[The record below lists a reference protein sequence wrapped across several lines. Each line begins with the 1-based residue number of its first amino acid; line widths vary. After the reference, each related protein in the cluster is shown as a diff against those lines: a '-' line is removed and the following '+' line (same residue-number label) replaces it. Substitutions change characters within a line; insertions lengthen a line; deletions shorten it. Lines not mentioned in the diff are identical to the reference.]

1 MSLQKRFKSR
11 YPKAN
16 FADFKTEDFFGKPN
30 IFFHN
35 KAGDEETAVFD
46 DDGKDFR
53 SSIYFSKEMK
63 RQLGLAPGFP
73 LELTHNPNPKLEIP
87 AVPFNSETR
96 ESGALKDA
104 LVQQEI
110 YVTPS
115 DKFKIKFRDI
125 FTDTVITHRS
135 SHESRRWLAGPNFEY
150 FPQQLNFAFFCA
162 TTGCGLSRRILFED
176 KMRDGKNDLTDSELI
191 LPPQVRSFFWFH
203 VYFTVRRILFEL
215 GGVQNSLPLPGDSAF
230 SQTENK
236 YDIPSFERICAEFGI
251 SPNADFRFTRGSN
264 HDLGSVFEY
273 FTNSGYI
280 KTPFKYPSKETKFE
294 DEGGR
299 ASDGNL
305 VPYIENTE
313 ARNQYEYFLCP
324 VSHGLTSAGL
334 SRINQSIESFC
345 YAILGSQVDAR
356 SSISGSQGS
365 AIETQRQ
372 FLSMVEDAIRNPDI
386 SKSVQRFQLAI
397 ESAKVRLD
405 LAISPGLWLLP
416 SKMVVNTESVVGYN
430 NKLKKATSF
439 MRIGVNSD
447 LNIPVRRSA
456 PKHNFGSGA
465 VKLPH
470 SGVETQETK
479 ETRVPKSDS
488 EAGVKLRTKEKQVP
502 KSDSDNKR
510 EASEAAGEASDSKAG
525 AKLRT
530 HCFNFARDQFE
541 CFDYCRRWVS
551 LVSFQMNLSLL
562 FGAFDLLLSR
572 SDYARTN
579 TGWLNFQKIIHP
591 VFIFNESTI
600 PSEGLWPEPSSELY
614 EFATLRLFASFV
626 YDFVAI
632 KSPLNLTSLNKFEIP
647 RGRHA
652 NR

>member
-1 MSLQKRFKSR
+1 MSLQKRFKAR

-16 FADFKTEDFFGKPN
+16 FADFKTGDFFGKPN
-30 IFFHN
+30 IFFHSE
-35 KAGDEETAVFD
+35 AGEGTTVFD

-53 SSIYFSKEMK
+53 SSIRFSKEMK

-73 LELTHNPNPKLEIP
+73 LELTRNPNPKLEIP
-87 AVPFNSETR
+87 AVPFNSEADNSET
-96 ESGALKDA
+96 LNTIKDA

-150 FPQQLNFAFFCA
+150 WPQTLNFAFFIA
-162 TTGCGLSRRILFED
+162 TTGCGVSRRILFED
-176 KMRDGKNDLTDSELI
+176 KMRDGKNDLTDSELKI
-191 LPPQVRSFFWFH
+191 PPQVRSFFWFH

-215 GGVQNSLPLPGDSAF
+215 GGVQNSLPLPGDTAF

-251 SPNADFRFTRGSN
+251 SPNADFRFTRGDN
-264 HDLGSVFEY
+264 HGLGSVFEY
-273 FTNSGYI
+273 FSYSGYT
-280 KTPFKYPSKETKFE
+280 KTPFKYPSKETKFA

-345 YAILGSQVDAR
+345 YAILGSQVDVR

-397 ESAKVRLD
+397 QSAKVRLD

-430 NKLKKATSF
+430 NKLKKATTF

-447 LNIPVRRSA
+447 LNIPVRRSTQ
-456 PKHNFGSGA
+456 KHNLGSRA

-470 SGVETQETK
+470 SGVETQ
-479 ETRVPKSDS
+479 DS
-488 EAGVKLRTKEKQVP
+488 GAGATAELEKAKHRTKEKQVV
-502 KSDSDNKR
+502 KSRTKETQVSKSKTRDSETR
-510 EASEAAGEASDSKAG
+510 ESSETKTVSTSHETNLNVLIIVAGGLA
-525 AKLRT
+525 
-530 HCFNFARDQFE
+530 
-541 CFDYCRRWVS
+541 W
-551 LVSFQMNLSLL
+551 
-562 FGAFDLLLSR
+562 
-572 SDYARTN
+572 
-579 TGWLNFQKIIHP
+579 
-591 VFIFNESTI
+591 FIF
-600 PSEGLWPEPSSELY
+600 
-614 EFATLRLFASFV
+614 R
-626 YDFVAI
+626 
-632 KSPLNLTSLNKFEIP
+632 
-647 RGRHA
+647 
-652 NR
+652 

>member
-1 MSLQKRFKSR
+1 M
-11 YPKAN
+11 
-16 FADFKTEDFFGKPN
+16 
-30 IFFHN
+30 
-35 KAGDEETAVFD
+35 FD

-73 LELTHNPNPKLEIP
+73 LELTYNPNPKLEIP
-87 AVPFNSETR
+87 AVPFNSEAGKASET
-96 ESGALKDA
+96 LNTIKDA

-115 DKFKIKFRDI
+115 EKFKIKFRDI

-135 SHESRRWLAGPNFEY
+135 SHELRRWLAGPNFEY
-150 FPQQLNFAFFCA
+150 WPQTLNFAFYCA
-162 TTGCGLSRRILFED
+162 TTGCGVSRRILFED
-176 KMRDGKNDLTDSELI
+176 KMRDGKNDLTDSELKI
-191 LPPQVRSFFWFH
+191 PPQVRSFFWFH

-215 GGVQNSLPLPGDSAF
+215 GGPQNSLPLPGDTAF

-251 SPNADFRFTRGSN
+251 SPNADFRFTRGDN
-264 HDLGSVFEY
+264 HGLGSVFEY
-273 FTNSGYI
+273 FSYSGYT

-345 YAILGSQVDAR
+345 YAILGSQVDVR

-397 ESAKVRLD
+397 QSAKVRLD

-439 MRIGVNSD
+439 MRIGVISD

-456 PKHNFGSGA
+456 PKHNLGSRA
-465 VKLPH
+465 VKLSH
-470 SGVETQETK
+470 SGVETQ
-479 ETRVPKSDS
+479 DS
-488 EAGVKLRTKEKQVP
+488 GAGATAELEKAKHRTKEKQVV
-502 KSDSDNKR
+502 KSRTKETQVSKSKTRETRDSETR
-510 EASEAAGEASDSKAG
+510 E
-525 AKLRT
+525 
-530 HCFNFARDQFE
+530 
-541 CFDYCRRWVS
+541 
-551 LVSFQMNLSLL
+551 
-562 FGAFDLLLSR
+562 
-572 SDYARTN
+572 
-579 TGWLNFQKIIHP
+579 
-591 VFIFNESTI
+591 
-600 PSEGLWPEPSSELY
+600 SSETKTVSTSHETNLNVLIIVAGGLAW
-614 EFATLRLFASFV
+614 FLF
-626 YDFVAI
+626 
-632 KSPLNLTSLNKFEIP
+632 
-647 RGRHA
+647 R
-652 NR
+652 

>member
-1 MSLQKRFKSR
+1 M
-11 YPKAN
+11 
-16 FADFKTEDFFGKPN
+16 
-30 IFFHN
+30 
-35 KAGDEETAVFD
+35 
-46 DDGKDFR
+46 
-53 SSIYFSKEMK
+53 
-63 RQLGLAPGFP
+63 
-73 LELTHNPNPKLEIP
+73 
-87 AVPFNSETR
+87 PFNSEAG
-96 ESGALKDA
+96 EASEALHTIKDN

-115 DKFKIKFRDI
+115 EKFKIKFRDI

-150 FPQQLNFAFFCA
+150 WPQTLNFAFFAA
-162 TTGCGLSRRILFED
+162 TTGCGVSRRILFED
-176 KMRDGKNDLTDSELI
+176 KMLDGKNDLTDSELK

-203 VYFTVRRILFEL
+203 VYFTVRQFLFEL
-215 GGVQNSLPLPGDSAF
+215 GGPQNSLPLPGDTAF

-251 SPNADFRFTRGSN
+251 SPNADFRFTKGDN
-264 HDLGSVFEY
+264 HGLGSVFEY
-273 FTNSGYI
+273 FTNSGYT

-345 YAILGSQVDAR
+345 YAILGSQVDVR
-356 SSISGSQGS
+356 SSIAGSQGS

-456 PKHNFGSGA
+456 QKHNFGRGA

-470 SGVETQETK
+470 SGVETQ
-479 ETRVPKSDS
+479 DS
-488 EAGVKLRTKEKQVP
+488 E
-502 KSDSDNKR
+502 
-510 EASEAAGEASDSKAG
+510 AG

-530 HCFNFARDQFE
+530 KETQVVQSEKSEKSEKSETSEAGATAE
-541 CFDYCRRWVS
+541 LEKAKTVS
-551 LVSFQMNLSLL
+551 TSHENNLNVLIIIAGALAWFL
-562 FGAFDLLLSR
+562 FR
-572 SDYARTN
+572 
-579 TGWLNFQKIIHP
+579 
-591 VFIFNESTI
+591 
-600 PSEGLWPEPSSELY
+600 
-614 EFATLRLFASFV
+614 
-626 YDFVAI
+626 
-632 KSPLNLTSLNKFEIP
+632 
-647 RGRHA
+647 
-652 NR
+652 

>member
-1 MSLQKRFKSR
+1 MSLQKRFKAR

-16 FADFKTEDFFGKPN
+16 FADFKTGEFFGKPN
-30 IFFHN
+30 IFFQE
-35 KAGDEETAVFD
+35 GDEGTTVFD

-63 RQLGLAPGFP
+63 RQLDLAPGFP

-87 AVPFNSETR
+87 AVPFHGEIR
-96 ESGALKDA
+96 EAYTLKDA

-115 DKFKIKFRDI
+115 EKFKINFRDI

-150 FPQQLNFAFFCA
+150 WPQTLNFAFYCA
-162 TTGCGLSRRILFED
+162 TTGCGVSRRILFED
-176 KMRDGKNDLTDSELI
+176 KMRDGKNDLTDSELKI
-191 LPPQVRSFFWFH
+191 PPQVRSFFWFH

-215 GGVQNSLPLPGDSAF
+215 GGPQNSLPLPGDTAF

-251 SPNADFRFTRGSN
+251 SPNADFRFTRGDN
-264 HDLGSVFEY
+264 HGLGSVFEY
-273 FTNSGYI
+273 FSYSGYT

-345 YAILGSQVDAR
+345 YAILGSQVDVR
-356 SSISGSQGS
+356 SSISESQGS

-397 ESAKVRLD
+397 QSAKVRLD

-456 PKHNFGSGA
+456 PKHNLGSRA

-470 SGVETQETK
+470 SGVETQ
-479 ETRVPKSDS
+479 DS
-488 EAGVKLRTKEKQVP
+488 GAGATAELEKAKHRTKEKQVV
-502 KSDSDNKR
+502 KSRTKETQVSKSKTRETRDSETR
-510 EASEAAGEASDSKAG
+510 E
-525 AKLRT
+525 
-530 HCFNFARDQFE
+530 
-541 CFDYCRRWVS
+541 
-551 LVSFQMNLSLL
+551 
-562 FGAFDLLLSR
+562 
-572 SDYARTN
+572 
-579 TGWLNFQKIIHP
+579 
-591 VFIFNESTI
+591 
-600 PSEGLWPEPSSELY
+600 SSETKTVSTSHETNLNVLIIVAGGLAW
-614 EFATLRLFASFV
+614 FLF
-626 YDFVAI
+626 
-632 KSPLNLTSLNKFEIP
+632 
-647 RGRHA
+647 R
-652 NR
+652 

>member
-30 IFFHN
+30 IFFRE
-35 KAGDEETAVFD
+35 GDEETAVFD

-63 RQLGLAPGFP
+63 RKLGLAPGFP

-87 AVPFNSETR
+87 AVPFNSEVSET
-96 ESGALKDA
+96 GAALHTLKDA

-115 DKFKIKFRDI
+115 EKFKIKFRDI

-150 FPQQLNFAFFCA
+150 WPQTLNFAFFAA
-162 TTGCGLSRRILFED
+162 TTGCGVSRRILFED
-176 KMRDGKNDLTDSELI
+176 KMLDGKNDLTDSELK

-215 GGVQNSLPLPGDSAF
+215 GGPQNSLPLPGDTAF

-251 SPNADFRFTRGSN
+251 SPNSDFRFTRGDN
-264 HDLGSVFEY
+264 HGLGSVFEY
-273 FTNSGYI
+273 FTNSGYT

-305 VPYIENTE
+305 VPYIQNTE

-345 YAILGSQVDAR
+345 YAILGSQVDVR
-356 SSISGSQGS
+356 SSIAGSQGS

-430 NKLKKATSF
+430 NKLKKATTF

-447 LNIPVRRSA
+447 LNIPVRRSTQ
-456 PKHNFGSGA
+456 KHNFGRGA

-470 SGVETQETK
+470 SGVERKHIEVGTSENKAKQQAETK
-479 ETRVPKSDS
+479 ETQVVKSEKS
-488 EAGVKLRTKEKQVP
+488 ETSGSDRESGV
-502 KSDSDNKR
+502 
-510 EASEAAGEASDSKAG
+510 AAAG

-530 HCFNFARDQFE
+530 KT
-541 CFDYCRRWVS
+541 VS
-551 LVSFQMNLSLL
+551 TSHENNLNVLIIIAGGLAWFL
-562 FGAFDLLLSR
+562 FR
-572 SDYARTN
+572 
-579 TGWLNFQKIIHP
+579 
-591 VFIFNESTI
+591 
-600 PSEGLWPEPSSELY
+600 
-614 EFATLRLFASFV
+614 
-626 YDFVAI
+626 
-632 KSPLNLTSLNKFEIP
+632 
-647 RGRHA
+647 
-652 NR
+652 

>member
-1 MSLQKRFKSR
+1 MSLQKRFKAR

-16 FADFKTEDFFGKPN
+16 FADFKTGDFFGKPN
-30 IFFHN
+30 IFFQE
-35 KAGDEETAVFD
+35 GDEGTTVFD

-96 ESGALKDA
+96 EYGAALHTLKDA

-115 DKFKIKFRDI
+115 EKFKIKFRDI

-150 FPQQLNFAFFCA
+150 WPQTLNFASFCA
-162 TTGCGLSRRILFED
+162 TTGCGVSRRILIED
-176 KMRDGKNDLTDSELI
+176 KMRDGKNDLTDSELK

-215 GGVQNSLPLPGDSAF
+215 GGVKNSLPLPGDTAF
-230 SQTENK
+230 NQTENK

-251 SPNADFRFTRGSN
+251 SPNSDFRFTRGDN
-264 HDLGSVFEY
+264 HGLGSDFEY
-273 FTNSGYI
+273 FTNSGYT

-345 YAILGSQVDAR
+345 YAILGSQVDVR

-372 FLSMVEDAIRNPDI
+372 FLFMVEDAIRNPDI

-456 PKHNFGSGA
+456 LKHNLGSRA

-470 SGVETQETK
+470 SGVET
-479 ETRVPKSDS
+479 RVVKSDS
-488 EAGVKLRTKEKQVP
+488 EAGATAELEKAKLRTKEKQVP
-502 KSDSDNKR
+502 KRETSDIKSEARKAAGEVSDSDR
-510 EASEAAGEASDSKAG
+510 ESGDRESGVAAAGATAELEK

-530 HCFNFARDQFE
+530 KT
-541 CFDYCRRWVS
+541 VS
-551 LVSFQMNLSLL
+551 TSHETNLNVLIIVAGGLAWLL
-562 FGAFDLLLSR
+562 FR
-572 SDYARTN
+572 
-579 TGWLNFQKIIHP
+579 
-591 VFIFNESTI
+591 
-600 PSEGLWPEPSSELY
+600 
-614 EFATLRLFASFV
+614 
-626 YDFVAI
+626 
-632 KSPLNLTSLNKFEIP
+632 
-647 RGRHA
+647 
-652 NR
+652 

>member
-1 MSLQKRFKSR
+1 MSLQRRFKAR

-16 FADFKTEDFFGKPN
+16 FADFKTGDFFGKTN

-63 RQLGLAPGFP
+63 RQLGLASGFP

-87 AVPFNSETR
+87 AVPFHSETLNT
-96 ESGALKDA
+96 LK
-104 LVQQEI
+104 EI

-115 DKFKIKFRDI
+115 EKFKIKFRDI

-150 FPQQLNFAFFCA
+150 YPQQLNFAFFCA
-162 TTGCGLSRRILFED
+162 TTGCGVSRRILFED
-176 KMRDGKNDLTDSELI
+176 KMRDGKNDLTDSEAK

-215 GGVQNSLPLPGDSAF
+215 GGPQNSLPLPGDTAF

-251 SPNADFRFTRGSN
+251 SPNADFRFTRGDN
-264 HDLGSVFEY
+264 HGLGSVFEY
-273 FTNSGYI
+273 FTNSGYT
-280 KTPFKYPSKETKFE
+280 KKPFKYPSKETKFE

-345 YAILGSQVDAR
+345 YAILGSQVDVC
-356 SSISGSQGS
+356 SSIAGSQGS

-430 NKLKKATSF
+430 NKLKKATTF

-456 PKHNFGSGA
+456 PKHNLGSRA

-470 SGVETQETK
+470 SGVET
-479 ETRVPKSDS
+479 RVVKSNS
-488 EAGVKLRTKEKQVP
+488 GAGAKLRTKEKQVV
-502 KSDSDNKR
+502 KSDSEAGVTSDREFGDRESGDSGAGVTKETS
-510 EASEAAGEASDSKAG
+510 EASEAKTVSTSHETNLNVLIIVAGGLAW
-525 AKLRT
+525 
-530 HCFNFARDQFE
+530 F
-541 CFDYCRRWVS
+541 
-551 LVSFQMNLSLL
+551 L
-562 FGAFDLLLSR
+562 FR
-572 SDYARTN
+572 
-579 TGWLNFQKIIHP
+579 
-591 VFIFNESTI
+591 
-600 PSEGLWPEPSSELY
+600 
-614 EFATLRLFASFV
+614 
-626 YDFVAI
+626 
-632 KSPLNLTSLNKFEIP
+632 
-647 RGRHA
+647 
-652 NR
+652 

>member
-1 MSLQKRFKSR
+1 MSLQKRFKAR

-35 KAGDEETAVFD
+35 KAGDGTAVFD

-53 SSIYFSKEMK
+53 SSIRFSKEMK

-73 LELTHNPNPKLEIP
+73 LELTYNPNPKLEIP

-96 ESGALKDA
+96 ESGALKDN

-115 DKFKIKFRDI
+115 EKFKIKFRDI

-150 FPQQLNFAFFCA
+150 WPQTLNFAFFIA
-162 TTGCGLSRRILFED
+162 TTGCGVSRRILFED
-176 KMRDGKNDLTDSELI
+176 KMRDGKNDLTDSELKI
-191 LPPQVRSFFWFH
+191 PPQVRSFFWFH

-215 GGVQNSLPLPGDSAF
+215 GGPQNSLPLPGDTAF
-230 SQTENK
+230 NQTENK

-251 SPNADFRFTRGSN
+251 SPNADFRFTRGDN
-264 HDLGSVFEY
+264 HGLGSVFEY
-273 FTNSGYI
+273 FSYSGYT
-280 KTPFKYPSKETKFE
+280 KTPFKYPSKETKFA

-345 YAILGSQVDAR
+345 YAILGSQVDVR

-372 FLSMVEDAIRNPDI
+372 FLSMVEDAIRNPEI

-397 ESAKVRLD
+397 QSAKVRLD

-430 NKLKKATSF
+430 NKLKKATTF

-447 LNIPVRRSA
+447 LNIPVRRSNQ
-456 PKHNFGSGA
+456 KHNLGSRA

-470 SGVETQETK
+470 SGVET
-479 ETRVPKSDS
+479 RVVKS
-488 EAGVKLRTKEKQVP
+488 KTKEKQVV
-502 KSDSDNKR
+502 KSRTSEKSKTTETRDS
-510 EASEAAGEASDSKAG
+510 ETGEAAAG
-525 AKLRT
+525 VTKET
-530 HCFNFARDQFE
+530 KT
-541 CFDYCRRWVS
+541 VS
-551 LVSFQMNLSLL
+551 TSHETNLNVLIIVAGGLAWFL
-562 FGAFDLLLSR
+562 FR
-572 SDYARTN
+572 
-579 TGWLNFQKIIHP
+579 
-591 VFIFNESTI
+591 
-600 PSEGLWPEPSSELY
+600 
-614 EFATLRLFASFV
+614 
-626 YDFVAI
+626 
-632 KSPLNLTSLNKFEIP
+632 
-647 RGRHA
+647 
-652 NR
+652 

>member
-1 MSLQKRFKSR
+1 MSLQKRFKAR

-16 FADFKTEDFFGKPN
+16 FADFKTGDFFGKPN
-30 IFFHN
+30 IFFQE
-35 KAGDEETAVFD
+35 GDEGTTVFD

-87 AVPFNSETR
+87 AVPFHGEIR
-96 ESGALKDA
+96 EAYTLKDA

-115 DKFKIKFRDI
+115 EKFKIKFRDI

-150 FPQQLNFAFFCA
+150 WPQTLNFAFYCA
-162 TTGCGLSRRILFED
+162 TTGCGVSRRILFED
-176 KMRDGKNDLTDSELI
+176 KMRDGKNDLTDSELKI
-191 LPPQVRSFFWFH
+191 PPQVRSFFWFH

-215 GGVQNSLPLPGDSAF
+215 GGPQNSLPLPGDTAF

-251 SPNADFRFTRGSN
+251 SPNADFRFTRGDN
-264 HDLGSVFEY
+264 HGLGSVFEY
-273 FTNSGYI
+273 FSYSGYT

-345 YAILGSQVDAR
+345 YAILGSQVDVR

-397 ESAKVRLD
+397 QSAKVRLD

-430 NKLKKATSF
+430 NKLKKATTF

-456 PKHNFGSGA
+456 PKHNLGSRA

-470 SGVETQETK
+470 SGVETQNSVAGAKHRTK
-479 ETRVPKSDS
+479 ETQVVKSEKS
-488 EAGVKLRTKEKQVP
+488 E
-502 KSDSDNKR
+502 KSDSDR
-510 EASEAAGEASDSKAG
+510 ESGEAVGAKTVSTLHENNLNVLIIVAG
-525 AKLRT
+525 ALAW
-530 HCFNFARDQFE
+530 F
-541 CFDYCRRWVS
+541 
-551 LVSFQMNLSLL
+551 L
-562 FGAFDLLLSR
+562 FR
-572 SDYARTN
+572 
-579 TGWLNFQKIIHP
+579 
-591 VFIFNESTI
+591 
-600 PSEGLWPEPSSELY
+600 
-614 EFATLRLFASFV
+614 
-626 YDFVAI
+626 
-632 KSPLNLTSLNKFEIP
+632 
-647 RGRHA
+647 
-652 NR
+652 

>member
-53 SSIYFSKEMK
+53 PSIYFSKEMK

-87 AVPFNSETR
+87 AVPFHDEAGGT
-96 ESGALKDA
+96 GAALHTLKDN

-125 FTDTVITHRS
+125 FSDTVITHRS

-150 FPQQLNFAFFCA
+150 YPQQLNFAFFCA

-215 GGVQNSLPLPGDSAF
+215 GGVQNSLPLPGDPAF

-251 SPNADFRFTRGSN
+251 SPNADFRFTRGDN
-264 HDLGSVFEY
+264 HGLGSVFEY
-273 FTNSGYI
+273 FTNSGYT

-345 YAILGSQVDAR
+345 YAILGSQVDVR

-439 MRIGVNSD
+439 MKIGINSD

-470 SGVETQETK
+470 SGVEKQETK
-479 ETRVPKSDS
+479 ETQVVKSDS
-488 EAGVKLRTKEKQVP
+488 DRESGEAAGVTKEKQVP
-502 KSDSDNKR
+502 KS
-510 EASEAAGEASDSKAG
+510 EASETEKQAT
-525 AKLRT
+525 AKLER
-530 HCFNFARDQFE
+530 
-541 CFDYCRRWVS
+541 
-551 LVSFQMNLSLL
+551 
-562 FGAFDLLLSR
+562 
-572 SDYARTN
+572 
-579 TGWLNFQKIIHP
+579 
-591 VFIFNESTI
+591 
-600 PSEGLWPEPSSELY
+600 SSEQ
-614 EFATLRLFASFV
+614 RLFQLRTRP
-626 YDFVAI
+626 I
-632 KSPLNLTSLNKFEIP
+632 
-647 RGRHA
+647 
-652 NR
+652 

>member
-1 MSLQKRFKSR
+1 MSLQKRFKAR

-16 FADFKTEDFFGKPN
+16 FADFKTGDFFGKPN

-35 KAGDEETAVFD
+35 KAGEGTNVFD

-87 AVPFNSETR
+87 AVPFHSAALHT
-96 ESGALKDA
+96 LKDA

-115 DKFKIKFRDI
+115 EKFKINFRDI

-150 FPQQLNFAFFCA
+150 WPQTLNFAFFVA
-162 TTGCGLSRRILFED
+162 TTGCGVSRRILFED
-176 KMRDGKNDLTDSELI
+176 KMRDGKNDLTDSEAK

-215 GGVQNSLPLPGDSAF
+215 GGPQNSLPLPGDTAF

-251 SPNADFRFTRGSN
+251 SPKADFRFTRGDN
-264 HDLGSVFEY
+264 HGLGSVFEY
-273 FTNSGYI
+273 FTNSGYT

-345 YAILGSQVDAR
+345 YAILGSQVDVR

-372 FLSMVEDAIRNPDI
+372 FLSMVENAIRNPDI

-416 SKMVVNTESVVGYN
+416 SK
-430 NKLKKATSF
+430 
-439 MRIGVNSD
+439 
-447 LNIPVRRSA
+447 
-456 PKHNFGSGA
+456 
-465 VKLPH
+465 
-470 SGVETQETK
+470 
-479 ETRVPKSDS
+479 
-488 EAGVKLRTKEKQVP
+488 
-502 KSDSDNKR
+502 
-510 EASEAAGEASDSKAG
+510 
-525 AKLRT
+525 
-530 HCFNFARDQFE
+530 
-541 CFDYCRRWVS
+541 
-551 LVSFQMNLSLL
+551 
-562 FGAFDLLLSR
+562 
-572 SDYARTN
+572 
-579 TGWLNFQKIIHP
+579 WL
-591 VFIFNESTI
+591 
-600 PSEGLWPEPSSELY
+600 
-614 EFATLRLFASFV
+614 
-626 YDFVAI
+626 
-632 KSPLNLTSLNKFEIP
+632 
-647 RGRHA
+647 
-652 NR
+652 

>member
-1 MSLQKRFKSR
+1 MSLQKRFKAR

-16 FADFKTEDFFGKPN
+16 FADFKTGDFFGKPN

-35 KAGDEETAVFD
+35 KAGESEAGYEGTTVFD

-87 AVPFNSETR
+87 AVPFNSET
-96 ESGALKDA
+96 LNTIKDA

-115 DKFKIKFRDI
+115 EKFKIKFRDI

-150 FPQQLNFAFFCA
+150 WPQTLNFAFFAA
-162 TTGCGLSRRILFED
+162 TTGCGVSRRILFED
-176 KMRDGKNDLTDSELI
+176 KMRDGKNDLTDSELK

-215 GGVQNSLPLPGDSAF
+215 GGPQNSLPLPGDTAF

-251 SPNADFRFTRGSN
+251 SPNADFRFTRGDN
-264 HDLGSVFEY
+264 HGLGSVFEY
-273 FTNSGYI
+273 FTNSGYT

-345 YAILGSQVDAR
+345 YAILGSQVDVR
-356 SSISGSQGS
+356 SSIAGSQGS

-430 NKLKKATSF
+430 NKLKKATTF

-447 LNIPVRRSA
+447 LNIPVRRSTQ
-456 PKHNFGSGA
+456 KHNFGRGA

-470 SGVETQETK
+470 SGVERKHIEVGTSENKATAELEKAKQQAETK
-479 ETRVPKSDS
+479 ETQVVKSEKS
-488 EAGVKLRTKEKQVP
+488 ETSGSDRESGDRESGV
-502 KSDSDNKR
+502 
-510 EASEAAGEASDSKAG
+510 AAAG

-530 HCFNFARDQFE
+530 KT
-541 CFDYCRRWVS
+541 VS
-551 LVSFQMNLSLL
+551 TSHENNLNVLIIIAGALAWFL
-562 FGAFDLLLSR
+562 FR
-572 SDYARTN
+572 
-579 TGWLNFQKIIHP
+579 
-591 VFIFNESTI
+591 
-600 PSEGLWPEPSSELY
+600 
-614 EFATLRLFASFV
+614 
-626 YDFVAI
+626 
-632 KSPLNLTSLNKFEIP
+632 
-647 RGRHA
+647 
-652 NR
+652 

>member
-1 MSLQKRFKSR
+1 MALQKRFKAR

-16 FADFKTEDFFGKPN
+16 FADFKTEDFFGEPN

-35 KAGDEETAVFD
+35 KAGDSEAGDEGTTVFD

-87 AVPFNSETR
+87 AVPFNSKTGET
-96 ESGALKDA
+96 GALKDN

-115 DKFKIKFRDI
+115 EKFKIKCRDI

-150 FPQQLNFAFFCA
+150 WPQTLNFAFFVA
-162 TTGCGLSRRILFED
+162 TTGCGVSRRILFED

-215 GGVQNSLPLPGDSAF
+215 GGPQNSLPLPGDTVF

-251 SPNADFRFTRGSN
+251 SPNTDFRFTKGDN
-264 HDLGSVFEY
+264 HGLGSVFEY
-273 FTNSGYI
+273 FTNSGYT

-299 ASDGNL
+299 ASDWNL

-345 YAILGSQVDAR
+345 YAILGSQVDVR
-356 SSISGSQGS
+356 SSIAGSQGS

-372 FLSMVEDAIRNPDI
+372 FLSMVENAIRNPDI

-405 LAISPGLWLLP
+405 LAISPGLWLLS

-456 PKHNFGSGA
+456 PKHNLGSRA

-470 SGVETQETK
+470 SGVET
-479 ETRVPKSDS
+479 RVVKS
-488 EAGVKLRTKEKQVP
+488 ETKEKQVV
-502 KSDSDNKR
+502 KSETSDRESGDRESGDSGAG
-510 EASEAAGEASDSKAG
+510 ESQAAAGVTKETKTVSTSHATNLNVLIIVAG
-525 AKLRT
+525 GLAW
-530 HCFNFARDQFE
+530 F
-541 CFDYCRRWVS
+541 
-551 LVSFQMNLSLL
+551 L
-562 FGAFDLLLSR
+562 FR
-572 SDYARTN
+572 
-579 TGWLNFQKIIHP
+579 
-591 VFIFNESTI
+591 
-600 PSEGLWPEPSSELY
+600 
-614 EFATLRLFASFV
+614 
-626 YDFVAI
+626 
-632 KSPLNLTSLNKFEIP
+632 
-647 RGRHA
+647 
-652 NR
+652 

>member
-1 MSLQKRFKSR
+1 MSLQKRFKAR

-16 FADFKTEDFFGKPN
+16 FADFKTGDFFGKPN
-30 IFFHN
+30 IFFQE
-35 KAGDEETAVFD
+35 GDEGTTVFD

-87 AVPFNSETR
+87 AVPFNSEADNSETLNS
-96 ESGALKDA
+96 EAGGTGALKDA

-150 FPQQLNFAFFCA
+150 WPQTLNFAFFIA
-162 TTGCGLSRRILFED
+162 TTGCGVSRRILFED
-176 KMRDGKNDLTDSELI
+176 KMRDGKNDLTDSELKI
-191 LPPQVRSFFWFH
+191 PPQVRSFFWFH

-215 GGVQNSLPLPGDSAF
+215 GGPQNSLPLLGDTAF

-251 SPNADFRFTRGSN
+251 SPNADFRFTRGDN
-264 HDLGSVFEY
+264 HGLGSVFEY
-273 FTNSGYI
+273 FSYSGYT

-313 ARNQYEYFLCP
+313 AGNQYEYFLCP

-345 YAILGSQVDAR
+345 YAILGSQVDVR

-397 ESAKVRLD
+397 QSAKVRLD

-430 NKLKKATSF
+430 NKLKKATKR

-447 LNIPVRRSA
+447 LNIPVRRSTQ
-456 PKHNFGSGA
+456 KHNLGSRA

-470 SGVETQETK
+470 SGVETQDSGAGATADAEPGKLEKAKHRTK
-479 ETRVPKSDS
+479 ETQVVKSEKS
-488 EAGVKLRTKEKQVP
+488 E
-502 KSDSDNKR
+502 KSEKR
-510 EASEAAGEASDSKAG
+510 EKA
-525 AKLRT
+525 KK
-530 HCFNFARDQFE
+530 AR
-541 CFDYCRRWVS
+541 
-551 LVSFQMNLSLL
+551 
-562 FGAFDLLLSR
+562 
-572 SDYARTN
+572 
-579 TGWLNFQKIIHP
+579 
-591 VFIFNESTI
+591 
-600 PSEGLWPEPSSELY
+600 
-614 EFATLRLFASFV
+614 
-626 YDFVAI
+626 
-632 KSPLNLTSLNKFEIP
+632 
-647 RGRHA
+647 
-652 NR
+652 

>member
-16 FADFKTEDFFGKPN
+16 FTDFKTEDFFGKPN

-53 SSIYFSKEMK
+53 PSIYFSKEMK
-63 RQLGLAPGFP
+63 RQLGLAPGLP

-87 AVPFNSETR
+87 AVPFHSEADNVEALHT
-96 ESGALKDA
+96 LKDA

-125 FTDTVITHRS
+125 FTDTMVTHRS

-150 FPQQLNFAFFCA
+150 YPQQLNFAFYCA
-162 TTGCGLSRRILFED
+162 TTGCGVSRRILFED
-176 KMRDGKNDLTDSELI
+176 KMPDGKNDLTDSELI

-215 GGVQNSLPLPGDSAF
+215 GGSQNSLPLPGDSAF

-236 YDIPSFERICAEFGI
+236 YDIPSFERVCAEFGI
-251 SPNADFRFTRGSN
+251 SPNADFRFTRGDN
-264 HDLGSVFEY
+264 HGLGSVFEY
-273 FTNSGYI
+273 FTNSGYF

-345 YAILGSQVDAR
+345 FAILGAQVNVR
-356 SSISGSQGS
+356 SSIAGSQGS
-365 AIETQRQ
+365 SIETQRE
-372 FLSMVEDAIRNPDI
+372 FLSLVEDAIRNPDLG
-386 SKSVQRFQLAI
+386 KSVQRFQLAI

-405 LAISPGLWLLP
+405 LAISPGTWFLP

-439 MRIGVNSD
+439 MKIGVNSD
-447 LNIPVRRSA
+447 LNIPVKRSA
-456 PKHNFGSGA
+456 PKHNFGTGA

-470 SGVETQETK
+470 SGVETQNNNQENKAKQATAKLEKQATAKLEKQAETK
-479 ETRVPKSDS
+479 ETQVVKSEKSETSETS
-488 EAGVKLRTKEKQVP
+488 EAGAKTVSTSHENNLNVLIII
-502 KSDSDNKR
+502 
-510 EASEAAGEASDSKAG
+510 AGGLAW
-525 AKLRT
+525 
-530 HCFNFARDQFE
+530 F
-541 CFDYCRRWVS
+541 
-551 LVSFQMNLSLL
+551 L
-562 FGAFDLLLSR
+562 FR
-572 SDYARTN
+572 
-579 TGWLNFQKIIHP
+579 
-591 VFIFNESTI
+591 
-600 PSEGLWPEPSSELY
+600 
-614 EFATLRLFASFV
+614 
-626 YDFVAI
+626 
-632 KSPLNLTSLNKFEIP
+632 
-647 RGRHA
+647 
-652 NR
+652 

>member
-1 MSLQKRFKSR
+1 MSLQKRFKAR

-16 FADFKTEDFFGKPN
+16 FADFKTGDFFGKPN
-30 IFFHN
+30 IFFREGDSE
-35 KAGDEETAVFD
+35 AGYEETAVFD

-87 AVPFNSETR
+87 AVPFHSET
-96 ESGALKDA
+96 LNTIKDN
-104 LVQQEI
+104 LVEQEI

-115 DKFKIKFRDI
+115 EKFKINFRDI
-125 FTDTVITHRS
+125 FTDTLITHRS

-150 FPQQLNFAFFCA
+150 WPQTLNFAFFCA
-162 TTGCGLSRRILFED
+162 TTGCGVSRRILFED

-191 LPPQVRSFFWFH
+191 LPPQVRSFFRFH
-203 VYFTVRRILFEL
+203 VNFTVRRILFEL
-215 GGVQNSLPLPGDSAF
+215 GGVQNSLPLPGDTAF
-230 SQTENK
+230 NQTENK
-236 YDIPSFERICAEFGI
+236 YDIPSFECICAEFGI
-251 SPNADFRFTRGSN
+251 SPNADFRFTRGDN
-264 HDLGSVFEY
+264 HGLGSVFEY
-273 FTNSGYI
+273 FTNSGYT

-294 DEGGR
+294 DEGSR

-345 YAILGSQVDAR
+345 YAILGSQVDVR

-439 MRIGVNSD
+439 MRIVVNSD
-447 LNIPVRRSA
+447 LNIPVRRSTQ
-456 PKHNFGSGA
+456 KHNFGRGA

-470 SGVETQETK
+470 SGVERKHIEVGTSENKAKQAETK
-479 ETRVPKSDS
+479 ETQVVKSEKNETS
-488 EAGVKLRTKEKQVP
+488 ETKTVSTSHENNLNVLIIIAGGL
-502 KSDSDNKR
+502 
-510 EASEAAGEASDSKAG
+510 AW
-525 AKLRT
+525 
-530 HCFNFARDQFE
+530 F
-541 CFDYCRRWVS
+541 
-551 LVSFQMNLSLL
+551 L
-562 FGAFDLLLSR
+562 FR
-572 SDYARTN
+572 
-579 TGWLNFQKIIHP
+579 
-591 VFIFNESTI
+591 
-600 PSEGLWPEPSSELY
+600 
-614 EFATLRLFASFV
+614 
-626 YDFVAI
+626 
-632 KSPLNLTSLNKFEIP
+632 
-647 RGRHA
+647 
-652 NR
+652 

>member
-53 SSIYFSKEMK
+53 PSIYFSKEMK

-87 AVPFNSETR
+87 AVPFHSETR
-96 ESGALKDA
+96 ESGAALHTLKDA

-125 FTDTVITHRS
+125 FSDTVITHRS

-150 FPQQLNFAFFCA
+150 YPQQLNFAFFCA
-162 TTGCGLSRRILFED
+162 TTGCGVSQRILLEN

-215 GGVQNSLPLPGDSAF
+215 GGVQNSLPLPGDPAF

-251 SPNADFRFTRGSN
+251 SPNADFRFTRGDN
-264 HDLGSVFEY
+264 HGLGSVFKY
-273 FTNSGYI
+273 FSYSGYF
-280 KTPFKYPSKETKFE
+280 KTPSKYPDKTAKFE

-345 YAILGSQVDAR
+345 YAILGSQVNVH
-356 SSISGSQGS
+356 SSIAGSQGS
-365 AIETQRQ
+365 SIETQRE
-372 FLSMVEDAIRNPDI
+372 FLSLVEDAIRNPDI

-405 LAISPGLWLLP
+405 LAISPGTWLLP

-439 MRIGVNSD
+439 MKIGINSD

-456 PKHNFGSGA
+456 QKHNFGRGA

-470 SGVETQETK
+470 SGVETQNNNQENKVKQATATAKQVETK
-479 ETRVPKSDS
+479 ETQVVKSEES
-488 EAGVKLRTKEKQVP
+488 EKSETSETK
-502 KSDSDNKR
+502 
-510 EASEAAGEASDSKAG
+510 
-525 AKLRT
+525 T
-530 HCFNFARDQFE
+530 
-541 CFDYCRRWVS
+541 VS
-551 LVSFQMNLSLL
+551 TSHEN
-562 FGAFDLLLSR
+562 
-572 SDYARTN
+572 
-579 TGWLNFQKIIHP
+579 
-591 VFIFNESTI
+591 
-600 PSEGLWPEPSSELY
+600 
-614 EFATLRLFASFV
+614 
-626 YDFVAI
+626 
-632 KSPLNLTSLNKFEIP
+632 SLNVLIIIAGGLAWFLF
-647 RGRHA
+647 R
-652 NR
+652 

>member
-1 MSLQKRFKSR
+1 MSLQKRFKAR

-35 KAGDEETAVFD
+35 KAGDGTAVFD

-53 SSIYFSKEMK
+53 SSIRFSKEMK

-73 LELTHNPNPKLEIP
+73 LELTYNPNPKLEIP
-87 AVPFNSETR
+87 AVPFNSEAGGT
-96 ESGALKDA
+96 GALKDN
-104 LVQQEI
+104 LVEQEI

-115 DKFKIKFRDI
+115 EKFKINFRDI

-150 FPQQLNFAFFCA
+150 WPQTLNFAFFIA
-162 TTGCGLSRRILFED
+162 TTGCGVSRRILFED
-176 KMRDGKNDLTDSELI
+176 KMRDGKNDLTDSELKI
-191 LPPQVRSFFWFH
+191 PPQVRSFFWFH

-215 GGVQNSLPLPGDSAF
+215 GGPQNSLPLPGDTAF

-251 SPNADFRFTRGSN
+251 SPNADFRFTRGDN
-264 HDLGSVFEY
+264 HGLGSVFEY
-273 FTNSGYI
+273 FSYSGYT
-280 KTPFKYPSKETKFE
+280 KTPFKYPSKETKFA

-345 YAILGSQVDAR
+345 YAILGSQVDVR

-372 FLSMVEDAIRNPDI
+372 FLSMVEDAIRNPEI

-397 ESAKVRLD
+397 QSAKVRLD

-430 NKLKKATSF
+430 NKLKKATTF

-447 LNIPVRRSA
+447 LNIPVRRSNQ
-456 PKHNFGSGA
+456 KHNLGSRA

-470 SGVETQETK
+470 SGVET
-479 ETRVPKSDS
+479 RVVKS
-488 EAGVKLRTKEKQVP
+488 GTKEKQVV
-502 KSDSDNKR
+502 KSRTSEKSKTTETRDS
-510 EASEAAGEASDSKAG
+510 ETGEAAAG
-525 AKLRT
+525 VTKET
-530 HCFNFARDQFE
+530 KT
-541 CFDYCRRWVS
+541 VS
-551 LVSFQMNLSLL
+551 TSHETNLNVLIIVAGGLAWFL
-562 FGAFDLLLSR
+562 FR
-572 SDYARTN
+572 
-579 TGWLNFQKIIHP
+579 
-591 VFIFNESTI
+591 
-600 PSEGLWPEPSSELY
+600 
-614 EFATLRLFASFV
+614 
-626 YDFVAI
+626 
-632 KSPLNLTSLNKFEIP
+632 
-647 RGRHA
+647 
-652 NR
+652 

>member
-16 FADFKTEDFFGKPN
+16 FADFKTEDFFGKSN
-30 IFFHN
+30 IFFRE
-35 KAGDEETAVFD
+35 GDEETAVFD

-87 AVPFNSETR
+87 AVPFNSEALHT
-96 ESGALKDA
+96 LKDA

-150 FPQQLNFAFFCA
+150 YPQQLNFAFFCA

-176 KMRDGKNDLTDSELI
+176 KMRDGKKDLTDSELI

-215 GGVQNSLPLPGDSAF
+215 GGVQNSLPLPGDTAF

-251 SPNADFRFTRGSN
+251 SPNADFRFTRGGN
-264 HDLGSVFEY
+264 HGLGSVFEY
-273 FTNSGYI
+273 FSYSGYI
-280 KTPFKYPSKETKFE
+280 KTPYEYPSKETKFE

-313 ARNQYEYFLCP
+313 ARNQYEYFLCH

-345 YAILGSQVDAR
+345 YAILGSQVDVR
-356 SSISGSQGS
+356 SSIAGSQGS
-365 AIETQRQ
+365 SIETQRQ
-372 FLSMVEDAIRNPDI
+372 FLSMVEDAIRNPDLG
-386 SKSVQRFQLAI
+386 KSVQRFQLAI

-405 LAISPGLWLLP
+405 LAISPGTWLLP

-439 MRIGVNSD
+439 MRIGINSD

-479 ETRVPKSDS
+479 ETQVVKS
-488 EAGVKLRTKEKQVP
+488 ETKEKQVP
-502 KSDSDNKR
+502 KS
-510 EASEAAGEASDSKAG
+510 ETSDSKAG
-525 AKLRT
+525 EASETK
-530 HCFNFARDQFE
+530 A
-541 CFDYCRRWVS
+541 VS
-551 LVSFQMNLSLL
+551 TSHENNLNVLIIVAGGLAWFL
-562 FGAFDLLLSR
+562 FR
-572 SDYARTN
+572 
-579 TGWLNFQKIIHP
+579 
-591 VFIFNESTI
+591 
-600 PSEGLWPEPSSELY
+600 
-614 EFATLRLFASFV
+614 
-626 YDFVAI
+626 
-632 KSPLNLTSLNKFEIP
+632 
-647 RGRHA
+647 
-652 NR
+652 

>member
-1 MSLQKRFKSR
+1 MSLQKRFKAR

-16 FADFKTEDFFGKPN
+16 LADFKTGDFFGKPN

-35 KAGDEETAVFD
+35 KAGDSEAGDEETTVFD

-53 SSIYFSKEMK
+53 WSIYFSKEMK

-73 LELTHNPNPKLEIP
+73 LELTRNPNPKLEIP
-87 AVPFNSETR
+87 AVPFNSET
-96 ESGALKDA
+96 LNTIKDA

-115 DKFKIKFRDI
+115 EKFKIKFRDI

-150 FPQQLNFAFFCA
+150 WPQTLNFAFFIA
-162 TTGCGLSRRILFED
+162 TTGCGVSRRILFED
-176 KMRDGKNDLTDSELI
+176 KMRDGKNDLTDSELK

-215 GGVQNSLPLPGDSAF
+215 GGVQNSLPLPGDTAF

-251 SPNADFRFTRGSN
+251 SPNADFRFTRGDN
-264 HDLGSVFEY
+264 HGLGSVFEY
-273 FTNSGYI
+273 FTNSGYT

-299 ASDGNL
+299 ASDWNI
-305 VPYIENTE
+305 VPYIQNTE

-345 YAILGSQVDAR
+345 YAILGSQVDVR

-372 FLSMVEDAIRNPDI
+372 FLSMVEDAIRNPGI

-416 SKMVVNTESVVGYN
+416 SKMVVNTESDVGYN
-430 NKLKKATSF
+430 NKLKKATTF
-439 MRIGVNSD
+439 IRIGINSD

-456 PKHNFGSGA
+456 PKHNLGSRA

-470 SGVETQETK
+470 SGVET
-479 ETRVPKSDS
+479 RVVKSDS
-488 EAGVKLRTKEKQVP
+488 GAGAKLRTKEKQVV
-502 KSDSDNKR
+502 KSKTSEKSKTTETRDS
-510 EASEAAGEASDSKAG
+510 ETGEAAAG
-525 AKLRT
+525 VTKET
-530 HCFNFARDQFE
+530 KT
-541 CFDYCRRWVS
+541 VS
-551 LVSFQMNLSLL
+551 TSHENNLNVLIIVAGGLAWFL
-562 FGAFDLLLSR
+562 FR
-572 SDYARTN
+572 
-579 TGWLNFQKIIHP
+579 
-591 VFIFNESTI
+591 
-600 PSEGLWPEPSSELY
+600 
-614 EFATLRLFASFV
+614 
-626 YDFVAI
+626 
-632 KSPLNLTSLNKFEIP
+632 
-647 RGRHA
+647 
-652 NR
+652 

>member
-1 MSLQKRFKSR
+1 MSLQKRFKAR

-35 KAGDEETAVFD
+35 KAGDGTAVFD

-53 SSIYFSKEMK
+53 SSIFFSKEMK

-73 LELTHNPNPKLEIP
+73 LELTYNPNPKLEIP
-87 AVPFNSETR
+87 AVPFNSETL
-96 ESGALKDA
+96 STIKDN

-150 FPQQLNFAFFCA
+150 WSQTLNFAFFCA
-162 TTGCGLSRRILFED
+162 TTGCGVSRRILFED
-176 KMRDGKNDLTDSELI
+176 KMRDGKNDLTDSELKI
-191 LPPQVRSFFWFH
+191 PPQVRSFFWFH

-215 GGVQNSLPLPGDSAF
+215 GGPQNSLPLPGDTAF
-230 SQTENK
+230 NQTENK
-236 YDIPSFERICAEFGI
+236 YDIPSFKRICAEFGI
-251 SPNADFRFTRGSN
+251 SPNADFRFTRGDN
-264 HDLGSVFEY
+264 HGLGSVFEY
-273 FTNSGYI
+273 FSYSGYT
-280 KTPFKYPSKETKFE
+280 KTPFKYPSKETKFA

-345 YAILGSQVDAR
+345 YAILGSQVDVR

-372 FLSMVEDAIRNPDI
+372 FLSMVEDAIRNPNI

-397 ESAKVRLD
+397 QSAKVRLD

-416 SKMVVNTESVVGYN
+416 SKMVLNTESVVGYN
-430 NKLKKATSF
+430 NKLKKATTF

-456 PKHNFGSGA
+456 QKHNLGSRA

-470 SGVETQETK
+470 SGVET
-479 ETRVPKSDS
+479 RVVKS
-488 EAGVKLRTKEKQVP
+488 GTKEKQVV
-502 KSDSDNKR
+502 KSNS
-510 EASEAAGEASDSKAG
+510 GAG
-525 AKLRT
+525 AKHRT
-530 HCFNFARDQFE
+530 SEKSKTTETRDSE
-541 CFDYCRRWVS
+541 TGDSGAGVTKETSETKTVS
-551 LVSFQMNLSLL
+551 TSHETNLNVLIIVAGGLAWFL
-562 FGAFDLLLSR
+562 FR
-572 SDYARTN
+572 
-579 TGWLNFQKIIHP
+579 
-591 VFIFNESTI
+591 
-600 PSEGLWPEPSSELY
+600 
-614 EFATLRLFASFV
+614 
-626 YDFVAI
+626 
-632 KSPLNLTSLNKFEIP
+632 
-647 RGRHA
+647 
-652 NR
+652 

>member
-1 MSLQKRFKSR
+1 MSLQKRFKAR

-16 FADFKTEDFFGKPN
+16 FADFKTGDFFGKPN
-30 IFFHN
+30 IFFHSE
-35 KAGDEETAVFD
+35 AGEGTTVFD

-53 SSIYFSKEMK
+53 SSIFFSKEMK

-96 ESGALKDA
+96 EASETLNTIKDN
-104 LVQQEI
+104 LVEQEI

-115 DKFKIKFRDI
+115 EKFKINFRDI

-150 FPQQLNFAFFCA
+150 WPQTLNFAFFCA
-162 TTGCGLSRRILFED
+162 TTGCGVSRRILFED
-176 KMRDGKNDLTDSELI
+176 KMRDGKNDLTDSELKI
-191 LPPQVRSFFWFH
+191 PPQVRSFFWFH

-215 GGVQNSLPLPGDSAF
+215 GGPQNSLPLPGDTAF

-251 SPNADFRFTRGSN
+251 SPNADFRFTRGDN
-264 HDLGSVFEY
+264 HGLGSVFEY
-273 FTNSGYI
+273 FSYSGYT

-345 YAILGSQVDAR
+345 YAILGSQVDVR

-372 FLSMVEDAIRNPDI
+372 FLSMVEDAIRNPNI

-397 ESAKVRLD
+397 QSAKVRLN

-430 NKLKKATSF
+430 NKLKKATTF

-456 PKHNFGSGA
+456 QKHNLGSRA

-470 SGVETQETK
+470 SGVETK
-479 ETRVPKSDS
+479 DS
-488 EAGVKLRTKEKQVP
+488 GAGATAELEKAKHRTKEKQVV
-502 KSDSDNKR
+502 KSRTKETQVSKSKTRETRDSETR
-510 EASEAAGEASDSKAG
+510 E
-525 AKLRT
+525 
-530 HCFNFARDQFE
+530 
-541 CFDYCRRWVS
+541 
-551 LVSFQMNLSLL
+551 
-562 FGAFDLLLSR
+562 
-572 SDYARTN
+572 
-579 TGWLNFQKIIHP
+579 
-591 VFIFNESTI
+591 
-600 PSEGLWPEPSSELY
+600 SSETKTVSTSHETNLNVLIIVAGGLAW
-614 EFATLRLFASFV
+614 FLF
-626 YDFVAI
+626 
-632 KSPLNLTSLNKFEIP
+632 
-647 RGRHA
+647 R
-652 NR
+652 

>member
-1 MSLQKRFKSR
+1 MSLQKRFKAR

-16 FADFKTEDFFGKPN
+16 FADFKTGDFFGKPN
-30 IFFHN
+30 IFFQE
-35 KAGDEETAVFD
+35 GDEGTTVFD

-87 AVPFNSETR
+87 AVPFNSENR
-96 ESGALKDA
+96 KSGALKDN

-115 DKFKIKFRDI
+115 EKFKIKFRDI

-150 FPQQLNFAFFCA
+150 WPQTLNFAFYCA
-162 TTGCGLSRRILFED
+162 TTGCGVSRRILFED
-176 KMRDGKNDLTDSELI
+176 KMRDGKNDLTDSELKI
-191 LPPQVRSFFWFH
+191 PPQVRSFFWFH

-215 GGVQNSLPLPGDSAF
+215 GGPQNSLPLPGDTAF

-251 SPNADFRFTRGSN
+251 SPNADFRFTRGDN
-264 HDLGSVFEY
+264 HGLGSVFEY
-273 FTNSGYI
+273 FSYSGYT

-299 ASDGNL
+299 ASDGNP

-345 YAILGSQVDAR
+345 YAILGSQVDVR

-372 FLSMVEDAIRNPDI
+372 FLSMVEDAIRNPKI

-430 NKLKKATSF
+430 NKLKKATTF

-456 PKHNFGSGA
+456 PKHNLGSRA

-470 SGVETQETK
+470 SGVETQ
-479 ETRVPKSDS
+479 DS
-488 EAGVKLRTKEKQVP
+488 EAGATAELEKAKLRTKETQLV
-502 KSDSDNKR
+502 KSEKSEKS
-510 EASEAAGEASDSKAG
+510 EKIEKSEKSEKSEAKSVSTSHENNLNVLIIVAG
-525 AKLRT
+525 ALAW
-530 HCFNFARDQFE
+530 F
-541 CFDYCRRWVS
+541 
-551 LVSFQMNLSLL
+551 L
-562 FGAFDLLLSR
+562 FR
-572 SDYARTN
+572 
-579 TGWLNFQKIIHP
+579 
-591 VFIFNESTI
+591 
-600 PSEGLWPEPSSELY
+600 
-614 EFATLRLFASFV
+614 
-626 YDFVAI
+626 
-632 KSPLNLTSLNKFEIP
+632 
-647 RGRHA
+647 
-652 NR
+652 

>member
-1 MSLQKRFKSR
+1 MSLQKRFKAR

-35 KAGDEETAVFD
+35 KAGDSEAGDEGTTVFD

-87 AVPFNSETR
+87 AVPFNSET
-96 ESGALKDA
+96 LNTIKDA

-115 DKFKIKFRDI
+115 EKFKIKFRDI

-150 FPQQLNFAFFCA
+150 WPQTLNFAFFAA
-162 TTGCGLSRRILFED
+162 TTGCGVSRRILFED

-215 GGVQNSLPLPGDSAF
+215 GGPQNSLPLPRDTAF

-251 SPNADFRFTRGSN
+251 SPNADFRFTRGDN
-264 HDLGSVFEY
+264 HGLGSVFEY
-273 FTNSGYI
+273 FTNSGYT

-299 ASDGNL
+299 ASDRNL

-345 YAILGSQVDAR
+345 YAILGSQVDVR
-356 SSISGSQGS
+356 SLITGSQGS

-372 FLSMVEDAIRNPDI
+372 FLSMVEDAIRNPGI

-430 NKLKKATSF
+430 NKLKKATTF

-456 PKHNFGSGA
+456 PKHNLGSRA

-470 SGVETQETK
+470 SGVET
-479 ETRVPKSDS
+479 RVVKSNS
-488 EAGVKLRTKEKQVP
+488 GAGAKHRTKEKQVP
-502 KSDSDNKR
+502 KSKTSDREFGDRESGDSGAGVTK
-510 EASEAAGEASDSKAG
+510 ETSEAG
-525 AKLRT
+525 AKLRAET
-530 HCFNFARDQFE
+530 
-541 CFDYCRRWVS
+541 VS
-551 LVSFQMNLSLL
+551 TSHENNLNVLIIVAGGLAWFL
-562 FGAFDLLLSR
+562 FR
-572 SDYARTN
+572 
-579 TGWLNFQKIIHP
+579 
-591 VFIFNESTI
+591 
-600 PSEGLWPEPSSELY
+600 
-614 EFATLRLFASFV
+614 
-626 YDFVAI
+626 
-632 KSPLNLTSLNKFEIP
+632 
-647 RGRHA
+647 
-652 NR
+652 

>member
-1 MSLQKRFKSR
+1 MSLQKRFKAR

-16 FADFKTEDFFGKPN
+16 FADFKTGDFFGKPN

-35 KAGDEETAVFD
+35 KAGEGTTVFD

-87 AVPFNSETR
+87 AVPFNSEIRDR
-96 ESGALKDA
+96 ESGEAAYTLKEA

-115 DKFKIKFRDI
+115 EKFKIKFRDI

-150 FPQQLNFAFFCA
+150 WPQTLNFAFFAA
-162 TTGCGLSRRILFED
+162 TTGCGVSRRLLFED
-176 KMRDGKNDLTDSELI
+176 KMRDGKNDLTDSEAK

-215 GGVQNSLPLPGDSAF
+215 GGPQNSLPLPGDTAF

-251 SPNADFRFTRGSN
+251 SPNADFRFTRGDN
-264 HDLGSVFEY
+264 HGLGSVFEY
-273 FTNSGYI
+273 FTNSGYT
-280 KTPFKYPSKETKFE
+280 KTPYEYPSKETKFE

-313 ARNQYEYFLCP
+313 ARNRYEYFLCP

-345 YAILGSQVDAR
+345 YAILGSQVDVR
-356 SSISGSQGS
+356 SSIAGSQGS

-439 MRIGVNSD
+439 MRIGINSD
-447 LNIPVRRSA
+447 LNIPVRRSTQ
-456 PKHNFGSGA
+456 KHNLGSRA

-470 SGVETQETK
+470 SGVETQNNNQENKATETAK
-479 ETRVPKSDS
+479 PERSSDPATADAEPGKPEATAELEAKPEQSS
-488 EAGVKLRTKEKQVP
+488 EKAKLRTKTVSTSHENNLNVLIII
-502 KSDSDNKR
+502 
-510 EASEAAGEASDSKAG
+510 AGGLAW
-525 AKLRT
+525 
-530 HCFNFARDQFE
+530 F
-541 CFDYCRRWVS
+541 
-551 LVSFQMNLSLL
+551 L
-562 FGAFDLLLSR
+562 FR
-572 SDYARTN
+572 
-579 TGWLNFQKIIHP
+579 
-591 VFIFNESTI
+591 
-600 PSEGLWPEPSSELY
+600 
-614 EFATLRLFASFV
+614 
-626 YDFVAI
+626 
-632 KSPLNLTSLNKFEIP
+632 
-647 RGRHA
+647 
-652 NR
+652 

>member
-1 MSLQKRFKSR
+1 MSLQKRFKAR

-35 KAGDEETAVFD
+35 KAGEGTTVFD

-87 AVPFNSETR
+87 AVPFNSETLNT
-96 ESGALKDA
+96 LKDA

-115 DKFKIKFRDI
+115 EKFKIKFRDI

-150 FPQQLNFAFFCA
+150 WPQTLKFAFFVA
-162 TTGCGLSRRILFED
+162 TTGCGVSRRILFED
-176 KMRDGKNDLTDSELI
+176 KMRDGKKDLTDSEAK

-215 GGVQNSLPLPGDSAF
+215 GGPQNSLPLPGDTAF

-251 SPNADFRFTRGSN
+251 SPNADFRFTKGDN
-264 HDLGSVFEY
+264 HGLGSVFEY
-273 FTNSGYI
+273 FTNSGYT

-345 YAILGSQVDAR
+345 YAILGSQVDVR
-356 SSISGSQGS
+356 SSIAGSQGS

-447 LNIPVRRSA
+447 LNIPVRRSTQ
-456 PKHNFGSGA
+456 KHYFGRDA

-470 SGVETQETK
+470 SGVERKHIEVGTSENKATADAEPGKLEKAKQQAETK
-479 ETRVPKSDS
+479 ETQVVKSKKSEKS
-488 EAGVKLRTKEKQVP
+488 EAKTVSTSHENNLNVLIII
-502 KSDSDNKR
+502 
-510 EASEAAGEASDSKAG
+510 AGGLAW
-525 AKLRT
+525 
-530 HCFNFARDQFE
+530 F
-541 CFDYCRRWVS
+541 
-551 LVSFQMNLSLL
+551 L
-562 FGAFDLLLSR
+562 FR
-572 SDYARTN
+572 
-579 TGWLNFQKIIHP
+579 
-591 VFIFNESTI
+591 
-600 PSEGLWPEPSSELY
+600 
-614 EFATLRLFASFV
+614 
-626 YDFVAI
+626 
-632 KSPLNLTSLNKFEIP
+632 
-647 RGRHA
+647 
-652 NR
+652 